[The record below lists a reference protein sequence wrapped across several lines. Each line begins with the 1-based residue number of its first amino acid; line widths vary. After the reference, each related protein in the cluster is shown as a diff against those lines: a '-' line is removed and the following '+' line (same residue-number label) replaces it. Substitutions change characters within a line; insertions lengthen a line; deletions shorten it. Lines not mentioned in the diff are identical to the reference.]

1 MTTIGI
7 ASGKGGTGK
16 TTVAVA
22 LALARENVQ
31 LLDCDVEAP
40 NAHLFLNPE
49 FDRTEIVYTP
59 VPRIDTDRC
68 TLCGACA
75 EICRYKA
82 IAVLPETILSF
93 PELCHGCGGCMAVCP
108 EGAISEAGRELGVV
122 ESGTRGDLRFV
133 HGRLRIGEAMA
144 PPLIR
149 KVRERAL
156 PDRTVIIDAPPGTSC
171 PVIAAIRGT
180 DVVVLVTEPT
190 PFGQNDLELAASA
203 AQTLGIPCGI
213 VVNRS
218 DIGDGRVRDYAE
230 REGIPILLEIPFER
244 AIAAAYAE
252 GIPLVDVH
260 PDFPEKF
267 RSLFDRIDEL
277 AKGGAR

>member
-49 FDRTEIVYTP
+49 LDRTETVYTP
-59 VPRIDTDRC
+59 VPGIDTDRC

-203 AQTLGIPCGI
+203 VQTLGIPCGI